1 MTLLKFNIKFN
12 IFAFDMNFLPMKMRM
27 IIGDKS
33 FKYSTI
39 WKILLRE
46 IHHSYWW
53 INNLSC
59 NSFLKKGEHKGD
71 NSNKDT
77 ATGKEVN
84 VSYNC
89 FYKNTNAI
97 KMVVVRYI
105 GQS

>member
-1 MTLLKFNIKFN
+1 
-12 IFAFDMNFLPMKMRM
+12 MKNTSA
-27 IIGDKS
+27 GD
-33 FKYSTI
+33 T
-39 WKILLRE
+39 
-46 IHHSYWW
+46 
-53 INNLSC
+53 
-59 NSFLKKGEHKGD
+59 SFLLMNKQFKLQFIFKKKEGCTLREHKGV